1 MTDFFRYPDYLFLSD
16 NDVSKSAGLSK
27 RYSDESLHGVITDI
41 ELLSDA
47 DFLVCTFSSQ
57 VIYSSRKTFFRIGTN
72 VSLLYP
78 LKTSENLR
86 FSSIFRRCRSGTLVE
101 NGLMIAKIKRNLEPV
116 QIK

>member
-1 MTDFFRYPDYLFLSD
+1 MSDFFRYPDYLFLSD

-41 ELLSDA
+41 ELLSDT

-57 VIYSSRKTFFRIGTN
+57 VIYSSRKTFCPIGSN

-78 LKTSENLR
+78 LKTENLR
-86 FSSIFRRCRSGTLVE
+86 FSSIFRRYRSGILVE
-101 NGLMIAKIKRNLEPV
+101 IGLMIAKIEES
-116 QIK
+116 